1 MRADQRARRDAFL
14 YKIGTRPVVMGTQRD
29 AGFGRFAAV
38 EAALAHARS
47 AVTTSSTSAPESTR
61 PGAAPVAEAEEL
73 ARIEPVLAD
82 LARALDVPVSVD
94 TYKST
99 VAARAVELGAVMV
112 NDVWGL
118 QKDPGMADAVAAAE
132 AAVVIMHN
140 LVERVRQSTSWIS
153 GNSLHV
159 HSRSQRRPAM
169 RHHASSLIS
178 ASHLPKAHA
187 RTPK

>member
-1 MRADQRARRDAFL
+1 
-14 YKIGTRPVVMGTQRD
+14 
-29 AGFGRFAAV
+29 
-38 EAALAHARS
+38 
-47 AVTTSSTSAPESTR
+47 
-61 PGAAPVAEAEEL
+61 
-73 ARIEPVLAD
+73 
-82 LARALDVPVSVD
+82 
-94 TYKST
+94 

>member
-1 MRADQRARRDAFL
+1 
-14 YKIGTRPVVMGTQRD
+14 
-29 AGFGRFAAV
+29 
-38 EAALAHARS
+38 
-47 AVTTSSTSAPESTR
+47 
-61 PGAAPVAEAEEL
+61 
-73 ARIEPVLAD
+73 
-82 LARALDVPVSVD
+82 VPVSVD

>member
-1 MRADQRARRDAFL
+1 MR
-14 YKIGTRPVVMGTQRD
+14 TRSSWRCT
-29 AGFGRFAAV
+29 
-38 EAALAHARS
+38 
-47 AVTTSSTSAPESTR
+47 VTTSSTSAPESTR
-61 PGAAPVAEAEEL
+61 PGAAPVAEAEVL

-140 LVERVRQSTSWIS
+140 LVERYVSRHPGYPAILCTFTRARREGRQCAIT
-153 GNSLHV
+153 
-159 HSRSQRRPAM
+159 
-169 RHHASSLIS
+169 HH
-178 ASHLPKAHA
+178 P
-187 RTPK
+187 

>member
-1 MRADQRARRDAFL
+1 VTLFS
-14 YKIGTRPVVMGTQRD
+14 T
-29 AGFGRFAAV
+29 
-38 EAALAHARS
+38 RS
-47 AVTTSSTSAPESTR
+47 APGRSSWAPNATPDSGDSRPSRRRLRTRSSWRCTVTTSSTSAPESTR